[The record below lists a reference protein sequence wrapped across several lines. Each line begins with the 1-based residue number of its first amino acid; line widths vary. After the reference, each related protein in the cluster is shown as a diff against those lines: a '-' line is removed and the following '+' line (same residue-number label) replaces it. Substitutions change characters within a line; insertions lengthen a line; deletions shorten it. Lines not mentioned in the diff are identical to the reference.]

1 MSNEVRAFI
10 GKGQIYLR
18 RRDLPV
24 GLMPIGEAS
33 AFELQIETDEKT
45 LPSNTQSGGGVAAT
59 AYSVSSMG
67 ISITGHSFTDDMV
80 AMALYGNAAVVAG
93 GAVADEAH
101 TAYKGALIPFHK
113 IPNMDEAI
121 TVEPAAA
128 GSPFVRDS
136 DYAVTSAGI
145 RILDGGS
152 IANGTEIHVSY
163 TSKAHSAIEMLTNSG
178 YEYELFM
185 EGFNDA
191 DNGLPFN
198 VQIYRCKFS
207 PTAGLGFIQDD
218 FAENSLAGS
227 ALVDTSKTGAGISKY
242 AKVTRV

>member
-10 GKGQIYLR
+10 GKGQVYLC
-18 RRDLPV
+18 RRDIPQ

-80 AMALYGNAAVVAG
+80 AMALYGDASAVAG
-93 GAVADEAH
+93 GEVTDEAH
-101 TAYKGALIPFHK
+101 TAYKGALVPFKK
-113 IPNMDEAI
+113 IPDLEQTI
-121 TVEPAAA
+121 TVEPAVA
-128 GSPFVRDS
+128 GTAYVVDT
-136 DYAVTSAGI
+136 DYTVTAAGI
-145 RILDGGS
+145 RILESGS
-152 IANGTEIHVSY
+152 IANATDILVGY

-178 YEYELFM
+178 YEYGLFM

-218 FAENSLAGS
+218 FAEIALSGS
-227 ALVDTSKTGAGISKY
+227 ALVDASKTGAGVSKY
-242 AKVTRV
+242 AKITRV